1 MSLEPAKALALQ
13 LRIFI
18 HKFLWKV
25 HVTGFNLLPT
35 FSEQRLLN
43 SGVLCVS

>member
-18 HKFLWKV
+18 HKFLRKV

-35 FSEQRLLN
+35 FSEQKLRN